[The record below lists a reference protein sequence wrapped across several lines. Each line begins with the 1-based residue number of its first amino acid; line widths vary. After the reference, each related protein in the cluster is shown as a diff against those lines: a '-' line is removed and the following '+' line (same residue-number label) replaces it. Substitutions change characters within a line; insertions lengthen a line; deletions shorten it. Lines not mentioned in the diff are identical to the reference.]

1 MRVKTWRVLVATG
14 TCVALGAALS
24 ACGGGSGDS
33 DTVTLKFLNYG
44 DWVGETEIADFE
56 AANPGI
62 EIEQFALPDGGSSA
76 LAAQLAKDKGVY
88 DLVAVGNATAARLE
102 AGNLLADFDPA
113 SVPNL
118 ANLPQEYRDEFP
130 WGIPTDLGKVGII
143 YDKEKVPNPPASWK
157 ELFDNASNGRA
168 RSCCRTTT
176 STSRRSRSSPSATTS
191 TPPTAVNWTRPR
203 RRSRRSSRICS
214 RSSAR
219 VRRSRWPTGRRSSR
233 SATTMRS
240 PAPTIRHWVGLA
252 GGGTPGYI
260 EGVALLPDSKHS
272 AEALKFLDF
281 RLEPETYG
289 GFINN
294 TGASYLMPSAEQFIE
309 PRILDNPALRQ
320 TRGRSS
326 WSRSSCRP
334 RTPRRAPRCG
344 TDQGLLMIRHHQWLL
359 PAPRHAGGGAHTRE
373 RRRGPAPPAL
383 VRNPARGA
391 DDGVCRGL
399 LHRPARAPRGVQ
411 RHEVRPAH
419 LPGALRL
426 HPRELPRTLQRHLRR
441 CGVAFARND
450 PRHDSGV
457 RGLGFP
463 VALTIARASGS
474 TKALLL
480 SRSSCRTGSVSSCA
494 PTPGWNCC
502 RRPCRLQGRR
512 VLRDR
517 SGGCPTR
524 LLHLRDRGRH
534 GRGFPAPDD
543 PADVHG
549 TGPDRPGS
557 ARSCRRHGVEQA
569 PSVLEGH
576 GQARHARKH
585 RRLLLVGIPATG
597 EYTIPA
603 ILGGS
608 KTLMVGNVEAEQFLA
623 TGNYPFGA
631 AIATTLMVVMLA
643 VLFASRKRLD
653 RLGDIT

>member
-157 ELFDNASNGRA
+157 ELFDNASQWTGKIVLPDYDLDVQAIALLALGYDINTTDSGELDEA
-168 RSCCRTTT
+168 EAKIKEIKPHLLAFQRTGQAK
-176 STSRRSRSSPSATTS
+176 SVADGSALVAVGYDYAFAGADDPSLGLWSRR
-191 TPPTAVNWTRPR
+191 R
-203 RRSRRSSRICS
+203 RHAGLHR
-214 RSSAR
+214 
-219 VRRSRWPTGRRSSR
+219 GRRAAARQQALRGSVEVPR
-233 SATTMRS
+233 LPPRTGNLR
-240 PAPTIRHWVGLA
+240 RVHQQHRC
-252 GGGTPGYI
+252 
-260 EGVALLPDSKHS
+260 LLPD
-272 AEALKFLDF
+272 AV
-281 RLEPETYG
+281 
-289 GFINN
+289 
-294 TGASYLMPSAEQFIE
+294 AEQFIE
-309 PRILDNPALRQ
+309 PRILDNPHSAR

-344 TDQGLLMIRHHQWLL
+344 TGSRPPDDPGTTSGSSRR
-359 PAPRHAGGGAHTRE
+359 PATPGGGAHTRE

-457 RGLGFP
+457 RGARIPGRAHHRPCQRQDEGSAPGRGHRAVLDQFRRAHLRLAGTA
-463 VALTIARASGS
+463 VADR
-474 TKALLL
+474 
-480 SRSSCRTGSVSSCA
+480 
-494 PTPGWNCC
+494 
-502 RRPCRLQGRR
+502 CRLQGRR

-534 GRGFPAPDD
+534 GRGLPAPDD

-576 GQARHARKH
+576 GQLAMPGSIAGV
-585 RRLLLVGIPATG
+585 LLVGIPATG

-608 KTLMVGNVEAEQFLA
+608 KTLMSAMSRPSNSS
-623 TGNYPFGA
+623 PP
-631 AIATTLMVVMLA
+631 ATTRSA
-643 VLFASRKRLD
+643 PPSQRR
-653 RLGDIT
+653 